1 MEDLRSFIEFLK
13 DKHPEEVVTI
23 EGSVDADYEI
33 TAITKELEKR
43 TNPVVIFPEVKGY
56 PFPVVANVLGSRKR
70 IALAIGSTL
79 EDFYETWNRKIE
91 NLLKPKLVQSGP
103 VKDVVYTKD
112 QVDLT
117 SLPIHRYFEQDAGK
131 YITNA
136 LMVVKDPETGIR
148 NLAYSRSQ
156 LTDKTTLR
164 NSMHSRGHLWM
175 IFGKAERMNKNLEV
189 AIVIG
194 AHPTISLGAA
204 TRFVPLGLDEYEI
217 GGALLGKPVEL
228 VKCETIDVEVPA
240 NAEIVIEGEML
251 ANVREDEGPFGEY
264 TGYASGRST
273 RNVIKVKAITHRKDA
288 YYQDIT
294 AGNSSEHLLLMGVPK
309 QAIVFQRIKQII
321 PNVKQMSWPVS
332 GVGFA
337 CFIQLAEPVDDGQPN
352 LAGTLLLGLDSYVKI
367 VVVVDDDINIFD
379 IDEVLWAIS
388 TRIDPNVDINIL
400 KNIFCN
406 RLDPSATEM
415 GTIGKI
421 IIDATKK
428 KGGQYNRLT
437 IPAGI
442 EKRAKLI
449 VQQSLSGKTTNR
461 AGGVD

>member
-13 DKHPEEVVTI
+13 DKHPGEVVTI

-112 QVDLT
+112 KVDLT

-131 YITNA
+131 YITNT
-136 LMVVKDPETGIR
+136 LMVVKNPETGIR
-148 NLAYSRSQ
+148 NLAYSRAQ
-156 LTDKTTLR
+156 LADKATLR

-175 IFGKAERMNKNLEV
+175 IYGKAERMNKNLEV

-217 GGALLGKPVEL
+217 AGALLGKPVEL

-251 ANVREDEGPFGEY
+251 AKVREDEGPFGEY

-288 YYQDIT
+288 YYQDII
-294 AGNSSEHLLLMGVPK
+294 AGNSAEHLIFGNTPK
-309 QAIVFQRIKQII
+309 HSIVFQRMKQVI
-321 PNVKQMSWPVS
+321 PNVKELYWPIS
-332 GVGFA
+332 GVSYV
-337 CFIQLAEPVDDGQPN
+337 CFIQLAEPIDDGQPN

-367 VVVVDDDINIFD
+367 VVVVNEDINIFD
-379 IDEVLWAIS
+379 EKEVIWAIS
-388 TRIDPNVDINIL
+388 TRVDPSIDINIL
-400 KNIFCN
+400 KNFFCN
-406 RLDPSATEM
+406 RLDPSATEV

-437 IPAGI
+437 VPEDI
-442 EKRAKLI
+442 EQRAKSRI
-449 VQQSLSGKTTNR
+449 QKMFSNKS
-461 AGGVD
+461 